1 MKNKFAFAIVLFS
14 FVVLLSSCSKVPQ
27 AELDAAKAAIEDA
40 RASGADLYAPAE
52 FNALQDSLN
61 SVNVLIEAS
70 KGKMFASFADVKTKL
85 AQINENSV
93 AVKANAETRKAE
105 IQAEVDAVMAEVN
118 SLVVEAK
125 NLVANAPKGKEGKAA
140 VDAISAEIT
149 TVEAATV
156 EATALVEQGK
166 WIEAL
171 DKLNAAKGKVTA
183 INAELQSVIE
193 KFQGKR

>member
-1 MKNKFAFAIVLFS
+1 MKKNFAFAIVLFS
-14 FVVLLSSCSKVPQ
+14 FVLVLSSCSKVPQ

-40 RASGADLYAPAE
+40 RASGAELYAPAE

-93 AVKANAETRKAE
+93 AVKANAETRKA
-105 IQAEVDAVMAEVN
+105 QVQTEVDAVMAEVN

-149 TVEAATV
+149 TVEAATA

-183 INAELQSVIE
+183 INTELQSVIE
-193 KFQGKR
+193 KFKGKR

>member
-1 MKNKFAFAIVLFS
+1 MKKNFAFAIVLFS
-14 FVVLLSSCSKVPQ
+14 FVLVLSSCSKVPQ

-40 RASGADLYAPAE
+40 RTSGADLYAPAE

-85 AQINENSV
+85 AQINELSLT
-93 AVKANAETRKAE
+93 VKANAETRKAE
-105 IQAEVDAVMAEVN
+105 IQSEVDAVMAEVN

-149 TVEAATV
+149 TVEAAIA
-156 EATALVEQGK
+156 EATTLVEQGK

-171 DKLNAAKGKVTA
+171 DKLNASKEKVSA

-193 KFQGKR
+193 KFKGKR

>member
-14 FVVLLSSCSKVPQ
+14 FVLLLSSCSKVPQ

-40 RASGADLYAPAE
+40 RASGADLYLPSE

-61 SVNVLIEAS
+61 AVNELIEAS

-85 AQINENSV
+85 AQINELSV
-93 AVKANAETRKAE
+93 TIKANTETRKAE
-105 IQAEVDAVMAEVN
+105 VQAEVDATMATVN
-118 SLVVEAK
+118 ALVVEAK

-149 TVEAATV
+149 VVEAATA
-156 EATALVEQGK
+156 EATTLVEQGK

-171 DKLNAAKGKVTA
+171 DKLNAAKEKVTA

-193 KFQGKR
+193 KFKGRR

>member
-14 FVVLLSSCSKVPQ
+14 FVLLLSSCSKVPQ
-27 AELDAAKAAIEDA
+27 AELDAAKAAIEDV
-40 RASGADLYAPAE
+40 RASGADLYLPSE

-61 SVNVLIEAS
+61 SVNELIEAN
-70 KGKMFASFADVKTKL
+70 KGKLFASFTDVKTKL
-85 AQINENSV
+85 AQINELSV
-93 AVKANAETRKAE
+93 TLKANTETRKAE
-105 IQAEVDAVMAEVN
+105 VQAEVDALMAEVN

-149 TVEAATV
+149 VVESATA
-156 EATALVEQGK
+156 EATTLVEQGK

-171 DKLNAAKGKVTA
+171 DKLNAAKEKVTA
-183 INAELQSVIE
+183 INTELQSVIE
-193 KFQGKR
+193 KFKGRR

>member
-1 MKNKFAFAIVLFS
+1 MKKNFAFVIVLFS
-14 FVVLLSSCSKVPQ
+14 FVLLSSCSKVPQ

-40 RASGADLYAPAE
+40 RASGADLYATAE

-105 IQAEVDAVMAEVN
+105 IQAEVDVVMAEVN

>member
-14 FVVLLSSCSKVPQ
+14 FVLLLSSCSKVPQ
-27 AELDAAKAAIEDA
+27 AELDAAKAAIEDV
-40 RASGADLYAPAE
+40 RASGADLYLPSE

-61 SVNVLIEAS
+61 SVNELIEAN
-70 KGKMFASFADVKTKL
+70 KGKLFASFADVKTKL
-85 AQINENSV
+85 AQINEISV
-93 AVKANAETRKAE
+93 TLKANTETRKAE
-105 IQAEVDAVMAEVN
+105 VQAEVDALMAEVN

-149 TVEAATV
+149 VVESATA
-156 EATALVEQGK
+156 EATTLVEQGK

-171 DKLNAAKGKVTA
+171 DKLNAAKEKVTA
-183 INAELQSVIE
+183 INTELQSVIE
-193 KFQGKR
+193 KFKGRR

>member
-14 FVVLLSSCSKVPQ
+14 FVLLLSSCSKVPQ

-40 RASGADLYAPAE
+40 RASGADLYLPSE

-61 SVNVLIEAS
+61 AVNELIEAS

-85 AQINENSV
+85 AQINELSV
-93 AVKANAETRKAE
+93 TIKANTETRKAE
-105 IQAEVDAVMAEVN
+105 VQAEVDATMATVN
-118 SLVVEAK
+118 ALVVEAK

-149 TVEAATV
+149 VVEAATA
-156 EATALVEQGK
+156 EATTLVEQGK

-171 DKLNAAKGKVTA
+171 DKLNAAKEKVTA

-193 KFQGKR
+193 KFKGKR

>member
-1 MKNKFAFAIVLFS
+1 MKKNFAFVIVLFS
-14 FVVLLSSCSKVPQ
+14 FVLLSSCSKVPQ

-105 IQAEVDAVMAEVN
+105 IQAEVDVVMAEVN

>member
-1 MKNKFAFAIVLFS
+1 MKKNFAFVIVLFS
-14 FVVLLSSCSKVPQ
+14 FVLLSSCSKVPQ

-149 TVEAATV
+149 TVEAAIA
-156 EATALVEQGK
+156 EATTLVEQGK